1 MKKKQVIDRF
11 GIALSRCPMFLWMVP
26 PLVSCQPARIPDE
39 TPAATKRKDNRQRF
53 YCLELGIWNF
63 SGTWN
68 LGFGAFPRSCK
79 SLILVMIA
87 NNCRYLPGEKKYF
100 MPPSKIRPGAASK
113 ESPTR
118 ADFRR
123 KHLIPRLS
131 ALIRALF

>member
-1 MKKKQVIDRF
+1 MKKEKIVDR
-11 GIALSRCPMFLWMVP
+11 SR
-26 PLVSCQPARIPDE
+26 AHIN
-39 TPAATKRKDNRQRF
+39 KRVRCLEF
-53 YCLELGIWNF
+53 EISLELGIWDLELF
-63 SGTWN
+63 T
-68 LGFGAFPRSCK
+68 RK
-79 SLILVMIA
+79 SLVLAMFA
-87 NNCRYLPGEKKYF
+87 DNCRYLPGEKKYF